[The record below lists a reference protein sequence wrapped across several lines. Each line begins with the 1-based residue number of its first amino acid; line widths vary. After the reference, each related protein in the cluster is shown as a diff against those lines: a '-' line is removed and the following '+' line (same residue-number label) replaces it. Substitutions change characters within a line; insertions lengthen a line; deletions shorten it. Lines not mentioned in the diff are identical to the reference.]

1 LKVRGRNTD
10 VDVRRLAMTGNR
22 IFLFFIFLLLFI
34 SSSTQVSAAEFSA
47 GEVYALQQKETVFDD
62 LYAAA
67 GTITVAGSVEGDLV
81 AAGGDVTMTGRVD
94 QDMIVAGGTI
104 NISGSVGDDLRA
116 AGGKIQIAGKVGDD
130 AILAGGLV
138 YFVPGS
144 IVGGDVIAFG
154 GRVILDAQVAGKV
167 NIVAREVMING
178 QVSGDVDI
186 RADRVVLGERAVIG
200 GNFSYKSRKEAE
212 MKAGSLIKGVTS
224 FEKTEERPHRKEWKA
239 FLAAWILARYLML
252 LTAALAAVLL
262 FRKFSQGLVEGAK
275 GRFGGD
281 FVAGFVVVIVVPV
294 VIVAFFITVIGAP
307 IGFLAGL
314 LYVLLFVLSSV
325 YAGVFLG
332 SLILKKLFKKPAP
345 EANWKA
351 ALLGVTVYTV
361 VGLVPVLGWLF
372 KMTFLL
378 TVFGFLS
385 RALYQ
390 KAWIER

>member
-1 LKVRGRNTD
+1 
-10 VDVRRLAMTGNR
+10 MTGNR
-22 IFLFFIFLLLFI
+22 LLFFLIFLLFI
-34 SSSTQVSAAEFSA
+34 SSSPQVSAAEFRM
-47 GEVYALQQKETVFDD
+47 GEVYALQQKDTVFHD
-62 LYAAA
+62 LYAAG
-67 GTITVAGSVEGDLV
+67 GTITVAGSVAGDLV

-94 QDMIVAGGTI
+94 QDMIIAGGTI

-138 YFVPGS
+138 YFIPGS
-144 IVGGDVIAFG
+144 MVGGDVIAFG
-154 GRVILDAQVAGKV
+154 GRVMLDAEVAGKV
-167 NIVAREVMING
+167 KIVAREVMING

-186 RADRVVLGERAVIG
+186 KADRVVLGERAVIG

-212 MKAGSLIKGVTS
+212 MKAGSLIKGVTT
-224 FEKTEERPHRKEWKA
+224 FEKTEEPPHRRLKA
-239 FLAAWILARYLML
+239 LLAAWVLARYLML

-262 FRKFSQGLVEGAK
+262 FKKFSQGLVEGAK
-275 GRFGGD
+275 GRFGAD
-281 FVAGFVVVIVVPV
+281 FLTGFVIVIVVPV
-294 VIVAFFITVIGAP
+294 AILAFFITVIGAP
-307 IGFLAGL
+307 IGFVAGL
-314 LYVLLFVLSSV
+314 LYILLFVLSSV

-361 VGLVPVLGWLF
+361 VGIVPVFGWLF